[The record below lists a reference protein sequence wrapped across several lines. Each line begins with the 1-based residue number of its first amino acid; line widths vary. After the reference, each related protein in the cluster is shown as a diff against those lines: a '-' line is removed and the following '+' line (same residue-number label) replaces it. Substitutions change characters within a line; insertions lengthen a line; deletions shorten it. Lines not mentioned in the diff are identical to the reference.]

1 MISRS
6 PLGMRRTIRVA
17 LVERVPLIVN
27 ALRHVLGR
35 DGSIE
40 VVGDF
45 AEPGDAELAELR
57 PDIVLI
63 DVDELSIPLEE
74 AFAICEKAVP
84 QSRIAA
90 LSAQNRP
97 RAMQRVLAANADA
110 YIAKDT
116 SPAMLAEILHSVAAG
131 ESYADPRIA
140 GQLLRRRVTRSQD
153 IYDLSGRETEIVR
166 LIAEGLSN
174 RDIGTRLALS
184 EKTVKNHVSHILAK
198 LKVSA
203 RSGVAVYAVR
213 KGLVN

>member
-17 LVERVPLIVN
+17 LIERVPLIVN

-35 DGSIE
+35 DGSID
-40 VVGDF
+40 VVADF
-45 AEPGDAELAELR
+45 AEATDPGLAEVR

-63 DVDELSIPLEE
+63 DVDELSVPLEE
-74 AFAICEKAVP
+74 AFGACERAVP

-110 YIAKDT
+110 YITKDT
-116 SPAMLAEILHSVAAG
+116 SPAMLVEILHSVAAG
-131 ESYADPRIA
+131 DSYADPRIA

>member
-6 PLGMRRTIRVA
+6 PLGMRRTIRVV
-17 LVERVPLIVN
+17 LVERAPLIVN
-27 ALRHVLGR
+27 ALRHVLGQ
-35 DGSIE
+35 DPSIE
-40 VVGDF
+40 VVADF
-45 AEPGDAELAELR
+45 AEPGDPSLAELR
-57 PDIVLI
+57 PDVILI
-63 DVDELSIPLEE
+63 DVDELSTPIEE
-74 AFAICEKAVP
+74 AFVACERAVP

-97 RAMQRVLAANADA
+97 RTMQRVLAANADA
-110 YIAKDT
+110 YITKDT
-116 SPAMLAEILHSVAAG
+116 TPSMLAEILHSVAAG

-153 IYDLSGRETEIVR
+153 VYDLSGRETEIVR

>member
-6 PLGMRRTIRVA
+6 PLGVRKTVRVA
-17 LVERVPLIVN
+17 LIERAQLIVN
-27 ALRHVLGR
+27 ALHHVLAI
-35 DGSIE
+35 DGTIE
-40 VVGDF
+40 IVADF
-45 AEPGDAELAELR
+45 DEVTDPRLGQVR
-57 PDIVLI
+57 PDVVLI
-63 DVDELSIPLEE
+63 DVDDLAVPIEE
-74 AFAICEKAVP
+74 AFAACERSVP
-84 QSRIAA
+84 KSRIAA
-90 LSAQNRP
+90 LSAQMRP
-97 RAMQRVLAANADA
+97 RVMQRVLAANADA
-110 YIAKDT
+110 YITKDT
-116 SPAMLAEILHSVAAG
+116 SPAMLAEILHAVAAG
-131 ESYADPRIA
+131 DSYADPRIA

-153 IYDLSGRETEIVR
+153 VYDLSGRETEIVR